1 MENPV
6 KKLTLSVCLFFLL
19 SQSSSVLSS
28 TSSPSD
34 DGWSYNQSLAT
45 KWDHKVL
52 SDLQKRIEQKEFKK
66 ITSVLVAHKG
76 RLVYEQYFNNGH
88 KDYLNDLRSATKSI
102 TSNVP
107 VSVPSDLHSSPLL
120 NSSAPTNKA
129 TPL

>member
-34 DGWSYNQSLAT
+34 DGWSYNQALTT
-45 KWDHKVL
+45 KWDHKAL

-66 ITSVLVAHKG
+66 ITSVLVAHQQNQTGTYSSIFYK
-76 RLVYEQYFNNGH
+76 
-88 KDYLNDLRSATKSI
+88 LNHDSL
-102 TSNVP
+102 TSRGE
-107 VSVPSDLHSSPLL
+107 
-120 NSSAPTNKA
+120 K
-129 TPL
+129 